1 MEEIIGSGKLIQ
13 RKANASTVGKHD
25 HLVIEMEE
33 MIKSSRPLLSPGCC
47 IYKVPDHFRKMNEE
61 AYTPRVISMGPFH
74 HGNEKLQTM
83 EKYKVRYLMDFM
95 KRAKTNLEKLLSI
108 IKDWEE
114 KICECYAETIE
125 FSSDDFVKMILLDA
139 TFIIE
144 YFLRNK
150 FPKQWTD
157 EDRIVLK
164 PWLTARMQLDFLLL
178 ENQLP
183 FFIVEKLYE
192 LVLVTNTIYRPFI
205 EVTFCYFGFFNTQNK
220 ESNQLQIMHFV
231 DLLRSFYLPPPERIL
246 SKRKP
251 DNKVEEIYSATQLA
265 EAGLTFR
272 RSPSNCYLDL
282 KYKDGVLEIPR
293 FTLDNATEIYA
304 RNLMA
309 LEQCHYPREAYVTD
323 YFFLLD
329 FLIDTGKDVGFL
341 ASKKILVNGLGDDN
355 ATFVNNLGTN
365 VEYSSMN
372 SEYCHLCREL
382 VKFYDNPWH
391 RWKAILRR
399 DYFSSP
405 WRIASTA
412 AAVILLV
419 LTLVQAVCSIISI
432 LVP

>member
-1 MEEIIGSGKLIQ
+1 MEEIIGRGKLIQ
-13 RKANASTVGKHD
+13 RKANASIVSE
-25 HLVIEMEE
+25 HLVIEIKE
-33 MIKSSRPLLSPGCC
+33 MIESSRPLLSPGCC

-74 HGNEKLQTM
+74 HGSEKLQTM

-114 KICECYAETIE
+114 TLCECYAETIE
-125 FSSDDFVKMILLDA
+125 FNSDDFVKMILLDA

-150 FPKQWTD
+150 FRKWTD
-157 EDRIVLK
+157 EDRIMLK

-183 FFIVEKLYE
+183 FFIMEKLYE
-192 LVLVTNTIYRPFI
+192 LVSVTNTIYPPFI
-205 EVTFCYFGFFNTQNK
+205 DVTFHYFGFFNTQNISSD
-220 ESNQLQIMHFV
+220 SNQLQIKHFV
-231 DLLRSFYLPPPERIL
+231 DLLRSFYLPPLGRTLSERKL
-246 SKRKP
+246 DK
-251 DNKVEEIYSATQLA
+251 KVEEIYCATQLA

-272 RSPSNCYLDL
+272 LSPSNCYLDL

-293 FTLDNATEIYA
+293 FTLDNTTEIYA

-372 SEYCHLCREL
+372 SEYCLLCEDL
-382 VKFYDNPWH
+382 VKFYDNPRH

-405 WRIASTA
+405 WRIASTT

-419 LTLVQAVCSIISI
+419 LTSVQTVCSIISI
-432 LVP
+432 LP